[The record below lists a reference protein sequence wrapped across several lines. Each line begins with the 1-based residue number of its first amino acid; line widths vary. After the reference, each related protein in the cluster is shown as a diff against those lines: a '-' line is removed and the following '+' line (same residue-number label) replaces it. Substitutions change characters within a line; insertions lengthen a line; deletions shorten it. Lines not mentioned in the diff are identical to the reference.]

1 MGAND
6 LGINVGSY
14 SLKNVSYQK
23 HKQQTK
29 FIHDDFLSDK
39 YRILII
45 TRNRIQEKILLLHY

>member
-29 FIHDDFLSDK
+29 FIHDEFLSDK
-39 YRILII
+39 YRILI
-45 TRNRIQEKILLLHY
+45 HYKE